1 MIEEDFYFIP
11 GVFGVEGVYFL
22 GYDAW
27 TTGRVRDL
35 ESAIDRAKNQHS

>member
-27 TTGRVRDL
+27 TNRGG
-35 ESAIDRAKNQHS
+35 